1 MDVLISYPFS
11 IPIPVR
17 RYGLTDVSDEFL
29 VLLSHATQERMK
41 GVVEKLTQISQ
52 HRLNVLKVIT
62 NTHPSLVPRPLPH
75 FQCYTQSLL
84 YSILALV

>member
-1 MDVLISYPFS
+1 MDILISYPFS

-17 RYGLTDVSDEFL
+17 RYGLSDVSDEFL

-62 NTHPSLVPRPLPH
+62 NTTHLASYPG
-75 FQCYTQSLL
+75 QSHVFN
-84 YSILALV
+84 ICV